1 VTVDI
6 VATIAEIETLSVDDR
21 LRIVEAIWDSI
32 AAEPEN
38 LPLTEEQRLELDR
51 LLADHESTPDEGI
64 PWDEVKARTL
74 KRLGH

>member
-38 LPLTEEQRLELDR
+38 LPLTEAQRRELDR
-51 LLADHESTPDEGI
+51 RLADHESNPDEGI